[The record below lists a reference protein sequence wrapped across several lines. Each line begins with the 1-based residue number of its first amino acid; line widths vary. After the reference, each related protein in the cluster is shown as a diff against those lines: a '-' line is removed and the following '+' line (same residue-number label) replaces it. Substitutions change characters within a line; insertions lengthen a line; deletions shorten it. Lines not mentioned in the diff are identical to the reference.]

1 MSDHWIHEN
10 PAYWDGSKATI
21 VGGAEPGI
29 FDLGERAI
37 GDVVPGD
44 WWRLERDGEVVA
56 YGWMDVNW
64 GDAEILLAVAPDA
77 RSKGVGTA
85 VLDRLEDEARTRGLN
100 YLYNAVRPNHPD
112 REGVTRWLTAR
123 RFAPA
128 DDGVLK
134 RSVAHGT

>member
-1 MSDHWIHEN
+1 MSEDWIHEN
-10 PAYWDGSKATI
+10 PAYWDDAKAAI
-21 VGGAEPGI
+21 VGAADPGI
-29 FDLGERAI
+29 FDLGARAI
-37 GDVVPGD
+37 GDVVPGE

-64 GDAEILLAVAPDA
+64 GDAEILLAVAPGA
-77 RSKGVGTA
+77 RGQGLGTN
-85 VLDRLEDEARTRGLN
+85 VLDRLEDEARARGLN
-100 YLYNAVRPNHPD
+100 YLFNAVRPGHPD

-134 RSVAHGT
+134 RSVARRT